1 VQQLVDEGRL
11 AANTYFVTGPF
22 CAPVPG
28 ITQQDEFVDCANVP
42 SSLTELVRREQVQSV
57 VLGAAWTGYRSKKA
71 LIERDGRRLPL
82 STVEGQDAFYADL
95 EDYVRQLQSLG
106 AKVFLIRGVPSSKRF
121 NPTEMV
127 TRGVTGFRIDPDF
140 DKPEP
145 IARMRA
151 NFTIVDAKLRAIA
164 ERTGATLLDPFP
176 DVCGSGEGCSPL
188 FGAGEPKFTD
198 DMHLRPAFVRAHLHF
213 LDFLLT

>member
-1 VQQLVDEGRL
+1 MMLSFDT
-11 AANTYFVTGPF
+11 A
-22 CAPVPG
+22 
-28 ITQQDEFVDCANVP
+28 
-42 SSLTELVRREQVQSV
+42 
-57 VLGAAWTGYRSKKA
+57 YRSFGGEVEA
-71 LIERDGRRLPL
+71 SSTPTICRLSDSRRHQL
-82 STVEGQDAFYADL
+82 SAIAPFYADL

-145 IARMRA
+145 IAGMRA
-151 NFTIVDAKLRAIA
+151 IHTLVDAKLRAIA
-164 ERTGATLLDPFP
+164 ERTGATLLDLFA
-176 DVCGSGEGCSPL
+176 DVCGSGEDCSPL

-198 DMHLRPAFVRAHLHF
+198 GMHLRPVFVREHLHF
-213 LDFLLT
+213 LDFLLI